1 MTSTTP
7 RLLIVAALGLLALT
21 GCAATTDTASPDTA
35 ATSTATAAASL
46 TITDPWV
53 KSAETGMSAA
63 FGTLANA
70 SDTDINVVSAES
82 TAATMIELHET
93 VADDSGA
100 MVMQQK
106 EGGFVVPA
114 NGTYELA
121 PGANHLM
128 LMGLTE
134 PIVAGAENTFTLTLS
149 DGSTVEF
156 TVPAK
161 DYSGANE
168 SYDK

>member
-114 NGTYELA
+114 NGTTSSRPA
-121 PGANHLM
+121 PTTSCSWASPSRSSRAPRTPSPSPCPTGRR
-128 LMGLTE
+128 
-134 PIVAGAENTFTLTLS
+134 
-149 DGSTVEF
+149 
-156 TVPAK
+156 
-161 DYSGANE
+161 
-168 SYDK
+168 

>member
-1 MTSTTP
+1 
-7 RLLIVAALGLLALT
+7 
-21 GCAATTDTASPDTA
+21 
-35 ATSTATAAASL
+35 
-46 TITDPWV
+46 
-53 KSAETGMSAA
+53 
-63 FGTLANA
+63 
-70 SDTDINVVSAES
+70 
-82 TAATMIELHET
+82 
-93 VADDSGA
+93 
-100 MVMQQK
+100 
-106 EGGFVVPA
+106 
-114 NGTYELA
+114 
-121 PGANHLM
+121 M

>member
-21 GCAATTDTASPDTA
+21 GCAATTDTAAPHTA

-63 FGTLANA
+63 FGTLVNV

-93 VADDSGA
+93 VADDTGA

-106 EGGFVVPA
+106 EGGFIVPA

-156 TVPAK
+156 TAPAK